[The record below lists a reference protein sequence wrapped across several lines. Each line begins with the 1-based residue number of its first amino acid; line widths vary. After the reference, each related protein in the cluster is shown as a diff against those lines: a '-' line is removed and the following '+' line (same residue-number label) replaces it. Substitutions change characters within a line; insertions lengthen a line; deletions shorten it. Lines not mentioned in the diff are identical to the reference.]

1 MGTKKVIL
9 RHRRLFTEEFKKAR
23 VKEYEQGAYTIKE
36 IGKLF
41 SIKEGVIYSWI
52 YKYSTY
58 NQKKIRVVEMEK
70 SSYKK
75 VKELHERIKELERV
89 IGQKQLNIDYLEKL
103 LELAQ
108 EHYGID
114 FKKNFNTPHSSGSVN
129 IEKKQE

>member
-23 VKEYEQGAYTIKE
+23 VKEYEQGAYTVKE
-36 IGKLF
+36 LGKLF
-41 SIKEGVIYSWI
+41 SINEQVIYSWI

-58 NQKKIRVVEMEK
+58 NQKNVRIVEMEK

-75 VKELHERIKELERV
+75 VKELHERIKELERI
-89 IGQKQLNIDYLEKL
+89 IGQKQLNIDYLEKMI
-103 LELAQ
+103 ELAK

-114 FKKNFNTPHSSGSVN
+114 LKKNFNTPHSSGSGST
-129 IEKKQE
+129 EKKQE